1 MFEYRVDFGP
11 GYRVYFGTDGEA
23 AARRRD
29 EEASGPGHRGR
40 HFNGGLRTP
49 ALDLRNEIAREAAAN
64 GLTETRIDELLTG
77 DAA

>member
-1 MFEYRVDFGP
+1 MKTVPATKAKNRLGAILGPAGTYRHP
-11 GYRVYFGTDGEA
+11 A
-23 AARRRD
+23 A
-29 EEASGPGHRGR
+29 GPGHRGR

-77 DAA
+77 DGA